1 MNDFTNIKDKS
12 PLSNTNAVLILVT
25 YFLAYFLLI
34 PIIFYAIDELVI
46 PGFSTNPI
54 VDISFHTLMTLLF
67 LFLASKLLEESNK
80 HWSRMAIFVPII
92 SAALMIYG
100 SGMLNMAAQS
110 LSGQTDPL
118 NQELLFEQFQSN
130 KTVIMIQAIVFAP
143 IVEEIVFRGVLYRHF
158 KKAGRYL
165 VPLLVSMLVF
175 ALMHSLNSILLGQWA
190 DLWYLPVYAF
200 MGLMMTYTYE
210 KTQNLYSAM
219 LLHFINNT
227 ISIIAMLMMV
237 K

>member
-1 MNDFTNIKDKS
+1 MNDFTHIQDKS

-34 PIIFYAIDELVI
+34 PIIFLVIDELVI

-54 VDISFHTLMTLLF
+54 VDITFHTIMIMVF
-67 LFLASKLLEESNK
+67 LFLSSKLLEESNK
-80 HWSRMAIFVPII
+80 HWSLMAIFVPII

-100 SGMLNMAAQS
+100 SRMLNMAAQS

-118 NQELLFEQFQSN
+118 NQELLFEQFQTN
-130 KTVIMIQAIVFAP
+130 KTVIMVQAIVFAP

-165 VPLLVSMLVF
+165 IPLMASMLMF
-175 ALMHSLNSILLGQWA
+175 ALMHSLNSIIL
-190 DLWYLPVYAF
+190 VN
-200 MGLMMTYTYE
+200 GLICGIFR
-210 KTQNLYSAM
+210 SM
-219 LLHFINNT
+219 LLW
-227 ISIIAMLMMV
+227 A
-237 K
+237 